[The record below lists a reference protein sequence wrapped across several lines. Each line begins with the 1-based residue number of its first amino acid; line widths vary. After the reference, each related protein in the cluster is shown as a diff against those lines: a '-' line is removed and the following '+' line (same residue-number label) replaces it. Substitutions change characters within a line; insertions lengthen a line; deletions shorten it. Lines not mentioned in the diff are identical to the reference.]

1 MSLMKQFLLLL
12 FIGTSTMLFAQEE
25 YNLTGG
31 YIADSYD
38 VVSYFKNEKP
48 LKGTKKYQT
57 TFNGA
62 KLKFSSEEN
71 LAIFKAHHSKNPIS
85 SKTID
90 KIIIPINDNV
100 ASHTISVTINTS
112 LKLTTPKTNAII
124 APITAVVPICKFLGC
139 QITKISVSIKIAL
152 ANIIFYSSS
161 NSTIEGFKV

>member
-1 MSLMKQFLLLL
+1 MKQFLLLL

-57 TFNGA
+57 TFNGY

-71 LAIFKAHHSKNPIS
+71 LAIFKENPNKYMPQCGGFCAYAVAVKGERVS
-85 SKTID
+85 
-90 KIIIPINDNV
+90 IN
-100 ASHTISVTINTS
+100 
-112 LKLTTPKTNAII
+112 PKTFEIRDGKLYLFYNSWGTNTLALWQKEG
-124 APITAVVPICKFLGC
+124 AEQL
-139 QITKISVSIKIAL
+139 KIKADKNWIKIK
-152 ANIIFYSSS
+152 
-161 NSTIEGFKV
+161 NSK